1 MPTPDPTD
9 EMALHLPADLDA
21 GSVTKAHAQLL
32 VALDTMESS
41 HTVTVLEINTDGND
55 VSPLSL
61 QLLVSA
67 QRTFPEDRLSFGEH
81 ASAALAS
88 LGQPKEI

>member
-1 MPTPDPTD
+1 MSVPSPRD

-21 GSVTKAHAQLL
+21 GSVTEAHAQLL
-32 VALDTMESS
+32 IALDAMERSD
-41 HTVTVLEINTDGND
+41 TVAVLELDANSND
-55 VSPLSL
+55 VSPLSR

-67 QRTFPEDRLSFGEH
+67 RRTFPENRISFGQL

-88 LGQPKEI
+88 LGQHKEI